1 MNLTEKRAIDR
12 CNRIAIPIKYIR
24 ELNNAKD
31 FYIILDVK
39 TREIRLVPVK

>member
-24 ELNNAKD
+24 ELNAKD